1 MPQKKK
7 SKKKEKV
14 DKSYFQILRP
24 TFNILDL
31 LLIPACIAA
40 FTTGMTFAWSA
51 PVLETLLSKDS
62 PIPMTPDEGSWM
74 VAIIELGNYLS
85 PIPAGYLVNRIGRK
99 WSLLL
104 TGRLW
109 AQFI

>member
-1 MPQKKK
+1 MSQRNK

-14 DKSYFQILRP
+14 DKSYLLILRP
-24 TFNILDL
+24 TFNF
-31 LLIPACIAA
+31 PACIAA

-104 TGRLW
+104 TGRY
-109 AQFI
+109 QRKD